1 MVLDVPEVAHR
12 IGRLHGARSVQL
24 LLVDGLRFDL
34 GLRVEL
40 GLRARLGREVA
51 LTERLLLWS
60 ALPSRTETQ
69 LELIGRGADGLKER
83 GAAPDSEIPVARGR
97 MARTARRIKAGHR
110 ELLKLDVVEAK
121 LSEPGGA
128 EASRLD
134 ELGTEVTDAV
144 AELCEKLPPR
154 TLLFVFGD
162 HGFCLDEQGE
172 GTSAARQG
180 GSRPEEVLV
189 PAFAWLVGGVQ

>member
-1 MVLDVPEVAHR
+1 
-12 IGRLHGARSVQL
+12 
-24 LLVDGLRFDL
+24 
-34 GLRVEL
+34 
-40 GLRARLGREVA
+40 
-51 LTERLLLWS
+51 
-60 ALPSRTETQ
+60 
-69 LELIGRGADGLKER
+69 
-83 GAAPDSEIPVARGR
+83 

-110 ELLKLDVVEAK
+110 ELLKLDIVEAK

-134 ELGTEVTDAV
+134 ELGAEVTDAV

-172 GTSAARQG
+172 GTSASRQG